1 MYEFSIA
8 WVKALIA
15 IVIVSFVGAFLGWL
29 LRYARAPL
37 KQEVATANAQASAV
51 QAARVTEQT
60 IIKADVAA
68 SKTYQEGLQDGK
80 KELDA
85 AIAKL
90 RAERMRYRAA
100 ASASIPGNPASAS
113 GCYGEAG
120 GDISE
125 EVARIGAEADDV
137 ARQLEA
143 AQELLRN
150 RQ

>member
-1 MYEFSIA
+1 MPWTIIYKLLA
-8 WVKALIA
+8 VAMLIA
-15 IVIVSFVGAFLGWL
+15 SIFMWTTWN
-29 LRYARAPL
+29 ARAPL
-37 KQEVATANAQASAV
+37 KKEIATAKAQASAV

-80 KELDA
+80 KELNF

-100 ASASIPGNPASAS
+100 ASASVSSYPSTASR
-113 GCYGEAG
+113 CYAEAG
-120 GDISE
+120 ADISE
-125 EVARIGAEADDV
+125 EIAKIGAEADDV
-137 ARQLEA
+137 AKQLES

-150 RQ
+150 R